1 MSMNGM
7 LRSMFQSLADSKWNK
22 DRLRRNQFDE
32 LNEPFLFSS
41 SHLNSIFDECET
53 KEEYESILDHMYKF
67 DACEVDSYKAIE
79 NKIIDKL
86 W

>member
-1 MSMNGM
+1 MSVNGM
-7 LRSMFQSLADSKWNK
+7 LRSMFQNVADSKWNK
-22 DRLRRNQFDE
+22 DRLRRNQFEE

-41 SHLNSIFDECET
+41 SHLNNLFDECKN

-67 DACEVDSYKAIE
+67 DACEVDSYKEIE
-79 NKIIDKL
+79 NKIIEKL